1 MVMRFFR
8 KNFSV
13 IIWAVVV
20 VFIGGFVILSSMSR
34 TETQRNIAFKVGKQQ
49 YTTIAFRERLDQ
61 TRRMLLNENREF
73 NEDDLKKDILNSFV
87 NEAVMTKFG
96 VDMKIVVSGEDVQNY
111 IQAQQSFQVNG
122 SFSYDRYEDLLQRN
136 GISMSMYE
144 SQVKLSLLVQQLSAM
159 INNTNM
165 ISPLYMNEVGRMPSL
180 DFEVKYVTVPL
191 KEITEKISISDEGI
205 NKYYSEKMTDFFI
218 EPEVKIGWAE
228 MPIEV
233 SQEDEDSLISQ
244 LEGIKKQI
252 TGNTI
257 TFETAAKAYSQ
268 GPSASKGG
276 DLGWFDNDTMVDAF
290 NKVVFKLKKGQI
302 SKPFQTKFGFH
313 IVQKMDE
320 KVENGKIMIQAR
332 HILLKLQ
339 VSDEQKDVV
348 YNRALTAYSEMSQGA
363 KIGDLFKSVNRTGL
377 LSKETLPFK
386 QMEEVFEF
394 GEEDTAGYPFF
405 LSEDEESEK
414 KGRYVVYQVI
424 EKKKG
429 FYKPVAEV
437 RDQIRQILEREKVL
451 EYSKTNAGTLMEEK
465 QNSIESAFFSA
476 SDGIFTDIFGKLE
489 AEDKDYAKYSEFT
502 QDTKLLISKLIK
514 GEYTSAMLGDD
525 IFLFQLEKM
534 ALPMI
539 ATDFNPDANIF
550 FERFFVQTMF
560 GEFIRYLK
568 ERYHVEIFYDRI
580 GVKEEDKEKK
590 TGV

>member
-1 MVMRFFR
+1 MMMVMRFFR

-96 VDMKIVVSGEDVQNY
+96 VDMKIVVTGEDVQNY

-159 INNTNM
+159 INNTNL

-180 DFEVKYVTVPL
+180 DFEVKYATVPL
-191 KEITEKISISDEGI
+191 KEITEKISINDEGI
-205 NKYYSEKMTDFFI
+205 NKYYSEKMTDFFV

-252 TGNTI
+252 AGNTI

-290 NKVVFKLKKGQI
+290 NKVAFKLKKGQI

-313 IVQKMDE
+313 IVQKVDE
-320 KVENGKIMIQAR
+320 KVENGKIMVQAR

-405 LSEDEESEK
+405 LSADEENEK

-429 FYKPVAEV
+429 FYKTVAEV
-437 RDQIRQILEREKVL
+437 SDQIRQILERE
-451 EYSKTNAGTLMEEK
+451 
-465 QNSIESAFFSA
+465 
-476 SDGIFTDIFGKLE
+476 
-489 AEDKDYAKYSEFT
+489 
-502 QDTKLLISKLIK
+502 
-514 GEYTSAMLGDD
+514 
-525 IFLFQLEKM
+525 
-534 ALPMI
+534 
-539 ATDFNPDANIF
+539 
-550 FERFFVQTMF
+550 
-560 GEFIRYLK
+560 
-568 ERYHVEIFYDRI
+568 
-580 GVKEEDKEKK
+580 
-590 TGV
+590 